1 MFSVLMGC
9 FNGLLLMVCMLQD
22 KGLRELAADALSAL
36 VKYDPEYFAS
46 YAVEKLIPCTLS
58 SDLCMRHGATLA
70 VGEVVLALHQCGHI
84 LPSGLYNSF
93 PPLQNQVFHVKAQ
106 YLDSNA

>member
-1 MFSVLMGC
+1 MF
-9 FNGLLLMVCMLQD
+9 QD

-70 VGEVVLALHQCGHI
+70 VGEVVLSLHQCGHI
-84 LPSGLYNSF
+84 LSSGSYSF
-93 PPLQNQVFHVKAQ
+93 SLLLLSRVFHIKA
-106 YLDSNA
+106 L